1 MPQEGERLCYL
12 EQIYGG
18 PKQASPCLS
27 LGGHLCINLQGTWNT
42 EAQGG
47 QWVTWTRQNT
57 KDGVSVVSSPKAFL
71 AGRKASKKAT
81 RCQEEIC
88 GIPGTKRRLLW
99 LDRKKQGPDYKETSK
114 SCKGC
119 WSNSKAS
126 ERDNGTLFLFFNQS
140 TNPPCGCWN
149 ITTTWR
155 WEPLCEEYSLCGFK
169 ILLIPNT

>member
-1 MPQEGERLCYL
+1 MEAQRKPPPVPALAGICVF
-12 EQIYGG
+12 
-18 PKQASPCLS
+18 
-27 LGGHLCINLQGTWNT
+27 NLRGAWNT

-47 QWVTWTRQNT
+47 QRVIWTRQNT

-71 AGRKASKKAT
+71 AGRKASKKMT

-99 LDRKKQGPDYKETSK
+99 LDRKTQGPDYKETSK
-114 SCKGC
+114 SRKGC

-140 TNPPCGCWN
+140 TNPPCDCWS

-155 WEPLCEEYSLCGFK
+155 WEPLCEEYSLRGFK